1 MAKTGRK
8 EREKDLRLNGIIDA
22 AERIFAAKGFDSATM
37 DEIAREAEFTK
48 RTVYGYF
55 PGKAEIFAAVT
66 SRALGILVG
75 MFKDAVASGENGFE
89 RVSGIGRAYIS
100 FFENYPDYFRI
111 LSCKADCGT
120 ASGTFADEVKRLD
133 EEMFGIITGSFEEGR
148 SDGSIR
154 KDLNPRLAALH
165 VVSVSNGLLEMVSR
179 FGGRIEKDFGLS
191 ATDFIEYSMN
201 LIGDS
206 IRYATK
212 GESK

>member
-1 MAKTGRK
+1 MKKTNRK
-8 EREKDLRLNGIIDA
+8 EREKELRLNGIIDA

-37 DEIAREAEFTK
+37 DEISREAEFTK

-55 PGKAEIFAAVT
+55 PGKTEIFAAVT

-75 MFKDAVASGENGFE
+75 MFKEAATAGETGFE
-89 RVSGIGRAYIS
+89 RVSGIGKAYVS

-111 LSCKADCGT
+111 LSYKANCGT
-120 ASGTFADEVKRLD
+120 ATGKFADEVKRLN
-133 EEMFGIITGSFEEGR
+133 EEMFSIITRSFDDGR
-148 SDGSIR
+148 ADGSIR
-154 KDLNPRLAALH
+154 KDLNSRIAALH

-179 FGGRIEKDFGLS
+179 YGGQIEKNFGIS
-191 ATDFIEYSMN
+191 APDFIKYSMS

-206 IRYATK
+206 IRFTTK

>member
-1 MAKTGRK
+1 MPKISRK
-8 EREKDLRLNGIIDA
+8 EREKELRLNGILDA
-22 AERIFAAKGFDSATM
+22 AERIFAAKGFDATTM

-66 SRALGILVG
+66 TRALGILVD
-75 MFKDAVASGENGFE
+75 MFTDAATFGETGFE
-89 RVSGIGRAYIS
+89 RVSGIGKAYVT
-100 FFENYPDYFRI
+100 FFETYPDYFRI
-111 LSCKADCGT
+111 LSSKSNCGT
-120 ASGTFADEVKRLD
+120 AAGKFADEVKNLD
-133 EEMFGIITGSFEEGR
+133 EKMFGIITRSFDDGR

-154 KDLNPRLAALH
+154 KDLNPKIAALH

-179 FGGRIEKDFGLS
+179 FGGRIDKDFGIS
-191 ATDFIEYSMN
+191 APDFIKYSMN

-206 IRYATK
+206 IRNTAK

>member
-1 MAKTGRK
+1 MAKTSRK

-22 AERIFAAKGFDSATM
+22 AERIFAAKGFDYATM

-55 PGKAEIFAAVT
+55 PGKADIFAAVT
-66 SRALGILVG
+66 SRALSVLVG
-75 MFKDAVASGENGFE
+75 MFKDAAASGETGFE
-89 RVSGIGRAYIS
+89 RVSGIGRAYVS

-111 LSCKADCGT
+111 LSCKANCVT
-120 ASGTFADEVKRLD
+120 ASGTFADEVRRLD
-133 EEMFGIITGSFEEGR
+133 EEMFGIITRSFEEGR
-148 SDGSIR
+148 VDGTIR
-154 KDLNPRLAALH
+154 KDIEPKIAALH

-179 FGGRIEKDFGLS
+179 FGGRIEKDFGIS

-206 IRYATK
+206 IRYTKK

>member
-22 AERIFAAKGFDSATM
+22 AERIFAEKGFDSATM

-133 EEMFGIITGSFEEGR
+133 EEMFSIITGSFEEGR

-206 IRYATK
+206 IRYTSK
-212 GESK
+212 GESE

>member
-1 MAKTGRK
+1 MTKTSRK
-8 EREKDLRLNGIIDA
+8 EREKELRLNGIIDA

-66 SRALGILVG
+66 SRALGILVS
-75 MFKDAVASGENGFE
+75 MFKDAATSGETGFE
-89 RVSGIGRAYIS
+89 RVSGIGRAYVS

-111 LSCKADCGT
+111 LSCKANCDT
-120 ASGTFADEVKRLD
+120 ASGKFVDEVKRLD
-133 EEMFGIITGSFEEGR
+133 EEMFGIITRSFESGR
-148 SDGSIR
+148 ADGSIR
-154 KDLNPRLAALH
+154 KDLNPRIAALH

-179 FGGRIEKDFGLS
+179 FGGRIVKDFGIS
-191 ATDFIEYSMN
+191 ASDFIEYSMN

-206 IRYATK
+206 IRLITK